1 MNVFLTK
8 KSINMKKIFTVL
20 AFMLVVYV
28 VSAQQIDRNLV
39 LLEITTGTWCGS
51 CPPAA
56 HMADYLHENG
66 YPVAIIENHGP
77 MGYGD
82 PYANANSVARNTYYS
97 NNLYPTTQIDGNWM
111 EGPWPINISQYAG
124 YVDQRMLIQTSFDIE
139 ISGSAS
145 GNEYDIIISV
155 TKAADYSGT
164 NLKVRFALTESH
176 IQYNWMGET
185 ELNFVNHLMLP
196 NANGTSVNFNS
207 IGEIIDIPL
216 NFTFNN
222 SWDVNNCELVAFIQD
237 DSNKEVLNSA
247 KMDAL
252 MNTLN
257 VTVSATPEEICI
269 GETSQLN
276 ATAAGGTGTYTYSWT
291 SDPEGFVSD
300 EQNPEVTP
308 LETTTYMLEVSDGDE
323 VVNDQVTVTVYPLP
337 EITLGDWP
345 EELCNEL
352 EPPVQLTATPDG
364 GTYSGNNVT
373 DDGIFSPEEAT
384 IGWNVITYTYQDENG
399 CENTATDSIFV
410 DQCIGIYNS
419 YDNNASLTIFP
430 NPNSGSFN
438 INSSQTI
445 QKVELINQ
453 IGKIV
458 YTKSFGLND
467 IYINAS
473 IERGIYFVKISL
485 LNDDGKTNI
494 VYKKI
499 LIN

>member
-1 MNVFLTK
+1 
-8 KSINMKKIFTVL
+8 MKKIFTIL
-20 AFMLVVYV
+20 AFMLFVVIAP
-28 VSAQQIDRNLV
+28 AQQIDRNLV

-51 CPPAA
+51 CPSAA
-56 HMADYLHENG
+56 HMADYLHEND

-77 MGYGD
+77 MNYGD
-82 PYANANSVARNTYYS
+82 PYANVYSVARNSYYS
-97 NNLYPTTQIDGNWM
+97 NNLYPTTEIDGSWT
-111 EGPWPINISQYAG
+111 EGPWPIVNSVYAG
-124 YVDQRMLIQTSFDIE
+124 LVDQRMLMQTSFDIE
-139 ISGSAS
+139 LSGSVS
-145 GNEYDIIISV
+145 GDDYDMVISV
-155 TKAADYSGT
+155 TKVADYSGT

-176 IQYNWMGET
+176 IQYNWQGES

-207 IGEIIDIPL
+207 IGETIDVPL
-216 NFTFNN
+216 SFTFNN

-257 VTVSATPEEICI
+257 VNISATPEEICI

-276 ATAAGGTGTYTYSWT
+276 ATASGGTGIYTYSWT

-308 LETTTYMLEVSDGDE
+308 LETTTYMLELSDGDD
-323 VVNDQVTVTVYPLP
+323 VVNDEVTVTVHLLP
-337 EITLGDWP
+337 EIILGDWP

-352 EPPVQLTATPDG
+352 EPPVQLTVIPEG
-364 GTYSGNNVT
+364 GIYSGNNVT
-373 DDGIFSPEEAT
+373 DEGVFSPEEAPM
-384 IGWNVITYTYQDENG
+384 GWNVITYTYQDENG
-399 CENTATDSIFV
+399 CENIATDSIYV

-419 YDNNASLTIFP
+419 SDNNASLAVFP

-445 QKVELINQ
+445 QKVELVNQ

-458 YTKSFGLND
+458 YTKNFSLND
-467 IYINAS
+467 VKINTS
-473 IERGIYFVKISL
+473 IERGIYFVKVSL
-485 LNDDGKTNI
+485 LNNKGETNI